1 MAKAVPTTAAAL
13 LQSPIFAMA
22 DVQFSIPDSV
32 RSQIAEMADR
42 EGLTIEQFVAAA
54 VAERVVRLSGMDTL
68 RQEVSTANEQDF
80 RRYLDLIP
88 STPAAASDKLPT
100 A

>member
-1 MAKAVPTTAAAL
+1 
-13 LQSPIFAMA
+13 MA

-32 RSQIAEMADR
+32 RSRIAEMADR

-54 VAERVVRLSGMDTL
+54 VTERVSRLTGVDAL
-68 RQEVSTANEQDF
+68 RQEVSTASEQDF
-80 RRYLDLIP
+80 RRYLDLVP
-88 STPAAASDKLPT
+88 SAPVVAADKLPT